1 MRADCSRWKPSL
13 PWSGDIAALQTM
25 RTGAS
30 SLQFNTGIQ
39 PEVVDVLLAVTLLLV
54 SLPMIARL
62 VVGRRAGRG
71 LTVTSGWGN

>member
-1 MRADCSRWKPSL
+1 ANPL
-13 PWSGDIAALQTM
+13 ATIPAALLVGVL